1 MSYRV
6 RRLRKHSLGL
16 DITAFINMIVV
27 LVPFLLTTAVFSRMA
42 VLELSLP
49 AQSSGFDKL
58 KGDLQLEIV
67 IRGDALEVRDRIA
80 GLLRRLEDTN
90 KGHDFQALSGSMRQL
105 KARFPD
111 KVEATILAEPDTSYD
126 ILVQTMD
133 AVRVAKTPSSGPAAN
148 VELFPEISIGDA
160 PLAGSAPAAAGAP
173 AKPPK
178 AAKGRKAGKA
188 GKAGRAS

>member
-6 RRLRKHSLGL
+6 RRLRKHSPGL
-16 DITAFINMIVV
+16 DITAFMNMIVV

-67 IRGDALEVRDRIA
+67 IQGDALEVRDRLG
-80 GLLRRLEDTN
+80 GLLRRVEDTG
-90 KGHDFQALSGSMRQL
+90 KGHDFQTLSALMQQL

-126 ILVQTMD
+126 ILVKTMD
-133 AVRVAKTPSSGPAAN
+133 AVRVAKSSQPGSLAH

-160 PLAGSAPAAAGAP
+160 PVSTRAPA
-173 AKPPK
+173 
-178 AAKGRKAGKA
+178 RSGKA
-188 GKAGRAS
+188 S